1 MKIEMLLD
9 KLENKLFFSVS
20 ELADILGIKEDS
32 ARVFASRYAKKG
44 IFVRLKRDFYL
55 LKQNLNMYNKE
66 QLFKIANF
74 LQVPSYISFM
84 TALEYYGIT
93 TQVQRNFFESAA
105 LRRSISFESAGLS
118 FNYYKIKRVLYFDF
132 IRINDFFISTKEK
145 AFVDAVYLWS
155 FGKYT
160 IDFDSLDFDK
170 FDKDRLKSVI
180 QPYPEKTKRMVRKL
194 CSI

>member
-1 MKIEMLLD
+1 MKIEILLEE
-9 KLENKLFFSVS
+9 LENKLFFSVS
-20 ELADILGIKEDS
+20 ELADILGIKENS

-44 IFVRLKRDFYL
+44 IFVRLKRDFYV
-55 LKQNLNMYNKE
+55 LKQNLNMYNNE

-84 TALEYYGIT
+84 TALGYYGIT

-105 LRRSISFESAGLS
+105 LRRSISFEPAGLI
-118 FNYYKIKRVLYFDF
+118 FNYYRIKKVLYFDF
-132 IRINDFFISTKEK
+132 IRVNDFFISTKEK

-160 IDFDSLDFDK
+160 IDFDSLDLDK
-170 FDKDRLKSVI
+170 LDKERLKSVI

>member
-20 ELADILGIKEDS
+20 ELAEILGIKEDS

-44 IFVRLKRDFYL
+44 IFVRLKRDFYV

-105 LRRSISFESAGLS
+105 LRRSISFEPAGLI
-118 FNYYKIKRVLYFDF
+118 FNYYRIKKVLYFDF
-132 IRINDFFISTKEK
+132 IRVNDFFISTKEK

-160 IDFDSLDFDK
+160 IDFDSLDLDK
-170 FDKDRLKSVI
+170 LDKERLKSVI
-180 QPYPEKTKRMVRKL
+180 QPYPEKTKRMVRRL

>member
-44 IFVRLKRDFYL
+44 IFVRLKRDFYV

-145 AFVDAVYLWS
+145 AFADAVYLWS
-155 FGKYT
+155 FGKYA

-170 FDKDRLKSVI
+170 LDKDRLKSVI

>member
-32 ARVFASRYAKKG
+32 ARVFASRYVKKG
-44 IFVRLKRDFYL
+44 IFVRLKRDFYV

-84 TALEYYGIT
+84 TALGYYGIT

-105 LRRSISFESAGLS
+105 LRRSISFEPAGLI
-118 FNYYKIKRVLYFDF
+118 FNYYRIKKVLYFDF
-132 IRINDFFISTKEK
+132 IRVNDFFISTKEK

-160 IDFDSLDFDK
+160 IDFDSLDLDK
-170 FDKDRLKSVI
+170 LDKERLNSVI
-180 QPYPEKTKRMVRKL
+180 QPYPEKTKRMVRRL

>member
-44 IFVRLKRDFYL
+44 IFVRLKRDFYV

-105 LRRSISFESAGLS
+105 LRRSISFEPAGLI
-118 FNYYKIKRVLYFDF
+118 FNYYRIKRVLYFDF
-132 IRINDFFISTKEK
+132 IRVNDFFISTKEK

-160 IDFDSLDFDK
+160 IDFDSLDLDK
-170 FDKDRLKSVI
+170 LDKERLKSVI
-180 QPYPEKTKRMVRKL
+180 QPYPEKTKRMVRRL

>member
-20 ELADILGIKEDS
+20 ELAEILGIKEDS

-44 IFVRLKRDFYL
+44 IFVRLKRDFYI

-105 LRRSISFESAGLS
+105 LRRSISFEPAGLI
-118 FNYYKIKRVLYFDF
+118 FNYYRIKKVLYFDF
-132 IRINDFFISTKEK
+132 IRVNDFFISTKEK

-160 IDFDSLDFDK
+160 IDFDSLDLDK
-170 FDKDRLKSVI
+170 LDKERLKSVI
-180 QPYPEKTKRMVRKL
+180 QPYPEKTKRMVRRL

>member
-20 ELADILGIKEDS
+20 ELAEILGIKEDS

-44 IFVRLKRDFYL
+44 IFVRLKRDFYV

-105 LRRSISFESAGLS
+105 LRRSISFEPAGLI
-118 FNYYKIKRVLYFDF
+118 FNYYRIKRVLYFDF
-132 IRINDFFISTKEK
+132 IRVNDFFISTKEK

-160 IDFDSLDFDK
+160 IDFDSLDLDK
-170 FDKDRLKSVI
+170 LDKERLKSVI
-180 QPYPEKTKRMVRKL
+180 QPYPEKTKRMVRRL

>member
-1 MKIEMLLD
+1 
-9 KLENKLFFSVS
+9 
-20 ELADILGIKEDS
+20 
-32 ARVFASRYAKKG
+32 
-44 IFVRLKRDFYL
+44 
-55 LKQNLNMYNKE
+55 
-66 QLFKIANF
+66 
-74 LQVPSYISFM
+74 
-84 TALEYYGIT
+84 
-93 TQVQRNFFESAA
+93 
-105 LRRSISFESAGLS
+105 SISFESAGLS
-118 FNYYKIKRVLYFDF
+118 FNYYKIKKVLYFDF

-170 FDKDRLKSVI
+170 LDKDRLKSVI

>member
-1 MKIEMLLD
+1 
-9 KLENKLFFSVS
+9 
-20 ELADILGIKEDS
+20 
-32 ARVFASRYAKKG
+32 
-44 IFVRLKRDFYL
+44 VRLKRDFYL

-170 FDKDRLKSVI
+170 LDKDRLKSVI

>member
-32 ARVFASRYAKKG
+32 ARVFASRYVKKG
-44 IFVRLKRDFYL
+44 IFVRLKRDFYV

-84 TALEYYGIT
+84 TALGYYGIT

-105 LRRSISFESAGLS
+105 LRRSISFEPAGLI
-118 FNYYKIKRVLYFDF
+118 FNYYRIKKVLYFDF
-132 IRINDFFISTKEK
+132 IRVNDFFISTKEK

-160 IDFDSLDFDK
+160 IDFDSLDLDK
-170 FDKDRLKSVI
+170 LDKERLNSVI

>member
-20 ELADILGIKEDS
+20 ELAEILGIKEDS

-44 IFVRLKRDFYL
+44 IFVRLKRDFYV

-170 FDKDRLKSVI
+170 LDKDRLKSVI